1 MRLAERFNE
10 NPNYSIGWGLFN
22 YVLTQPKNKAVKKL
36 LTSLLVCVCAYTQAQ
51 NKSLSFTA
59 TNNNTQLAGVSVA
72 DHSSLDFTAA
82 LTIEAWIKPTFSPHL
97 PNIYQGTIVAKDNWA
112 GNVNTGYVLR
122 CGGAGV
128 LDFTYGAGGTNAW
141 QSFTSVNGVL
151 NANVWQHVAVTF
163 AQNGAVKMYV
173 NGIQVSLSTTGLVN
187 NAIATNAQNLG
198 IGTDLHDAKLRN
210 FNGQIDE
217 VRLWNVE
224 RSAAQIKT
232 FKDRTLCNQTGLV
245 AYYQLNESS
254 GNICTNSIASSA
266 GNGTITT
273 ISSGTVTRQTTGI
286 DLVAGSILYVKT
298 GVTNGNGAS
307 WVSAYADLQDAL
319 TVARTCTAVNQI
331 WVAAG
336 TYYPT
341 SGTDQTISFQLINN
355 VAVYGGFVGT
365 ETQLSQR
372 NWVNN
377 PTILSGDIDKD
388 NLLDAQ
394 NSYHVFYHYNNGIDA
409 SAVLNGFTLTGGYA
423 YVDNA
428 NYHNSGGGMMNFAAS
443 PTIEN
448 CTFTGNKAYLG
459 GGVYGVGTGNNYASP
474 EFYNCHFW
482 NNSAVGDGGA
492 VYEDIGGSP
501 KYTNC
506 IFTGNSSLKHGGAV
520 CNKDAGGYYTNCSIS
535 GNHSRRSGGG
545 IYSYSSDLP
554 TLRNCILWGNE
565 AVSFVNNFE
574 KQYGVEVHT
583 TLVLFDFCIVQDVGG
598 IPCGGCEPSL
608 CFNCP
613 NGGNVDPLFQN
624 QPTATLGSTGDLR
637 LKYASPAIN
646 AGTTDGS
653 STPTTDYLGNPR
665 TGVLDIGA
673 YEVVMAGVPNVY
685 VDSSRAVSGAG
696 HSWASAFKTLSEA
709 TDGAWAFPN
718 IQKIYVAKGTYSP
731 QSLPYL
737 METNQTG
744 TAIVS
749 TNNRDK
755 TFHIRQGL
763 EVYGGYP
770 TGGGTQ
776 NIAANKSILDGKGV
790 GGILADSA
798 YHVVLIDSS
807 AYWSVANDT
816 TKLVGFTVRN
826 GNANAY
832 NSLILNGNFY
842 TNSYEGAG
850 IYIGQGINILKD
862 NTIENNTA
870 LYKGGGVSL
879 RYGNY
884 IFTNNLVRNNKA
896 LAGGGVFCDRLTAS
910 FKNNI
915 FYQNA
920 IINDFYYFEDFET
933 ISGGGMTCYK
943 SKSLIAN
950 NLFAENSSSKL
961 GGGLALVYCF
971 DTIQNNTFY
980 KNKIDIFENN
990 VSTGGGLLTVGGNA
1004 RFYDPN
1010 YVSLK
1015 NNIFWKNM
1023 IVDDTTAK
1031 HSDAYLA
1038 VEDGTIENN
1047 IFQLDS
1053 LNANNEFNYA
1063 IVGEDDEEQQA
1074 PFPVPPFANNKYQ
1087 KNPKFLNE
1095 NNLLGT
1101 DNQFRTNDDGLQLT
1115 GCTPAIN
1122 SGLSLNSLE
1131 NTDITGSPR
1140 IVYNKTDIGAYEYAG
1155 TTGCTIMSIAS
1166 GRWESVNTW
1175 NIGRIPFQ
1183 KDNVILDNNHTVNI
1197 TTNAATAKTLEYR
1210 LNSGLNF
1217 SNNFAK
1223 FNLGL

>member
-1 MRLAERFNE
+1 LAERFNE

-72 DHSSLDFTAA
+72 DHNSLDFTNA

-141 QSFTSVNGVL
+141 QSFTSVNNAL

-173 NGIQVSLSTTGLVN
+173 NGIQVSLTATGSVA

-198 IGTDLHDAKLRN
+198 IGTDFHDAKYRN

-224 RSAAQIKT
+224 RTAAQIKT

-245 AYYQLNESS
+245 AYYQFNESS
-254 GNICTNSIASSA
+254 GNTCTNSVTTSA

-273 ISSGTVTRQTTGI
+273 VGSGTVTRQTTGI
-286 DLVAGSILYVKT
+286 DLVNAGSILYVKA
-298 GVTNGNGAS
+298 GVTNGNGSS
-307 WVSAYADLQDAL
+307 WASAYDDLQDAL
-319 TVARTCTAVNQI
+319 AVAKYCFAVTQI

-341 SGTDQTISFQLINN
+341 SGTDRTISFQLIDR
-355 VAVYGGFVGT
+355 VSLYGGFAGT

-372 NWVNN
+372 NWVDN
-377 PTILSGDIDKD
+377 PTILSGDIDK
-388 NLLDAQ
+388 NNVTDAQ
-394 NSYHVFYHYNNGIDA
+394 NSYHVFYNFNTQSNPIT
-409 SAVLNGFTLTGGYA
+409 SATILSGFTITRGAADGQS
-423 YVDNA
+423 
-428 NYHNSGGGMMNFAAS
+428 NSSHDVGGGMMNVYSS
-443 PTIEN
+443 PTIRNCVFIDNGAANNGGGIYNLRGNSVVSNCHFDNNTCHGSGGGLYNEIFFGSFTN
-448 CTFTGNKAYLG
+448 CTFM
-459 GGVYGVGTGNNYASP
+459 
-474 EFYNCHFW
+474 E
-482 NNSAVGDGGA
+482 NSAFLGA
-492 VYEDIGGSP
+492 
-501 KYTNC
+501 
-506 IFTGNSSLKHGGAV
+506 GAY
-520 CNKDAGGYYTNCSIS
+520 NKVSNTVYTNCSFS
-535 GNHSRRSGGG
+535 GNSAGNGGG
-545 IYSYSSDLP
+545 GMYDDNPNATYLI
-554 TLRNCILWGNE
+554 NCILWGNYSTGS
-565 AVSFVNNFE
+565 VSPSLL
-574 KQYGVEVHT
+574 KQYKSNTANGLAFLYCYPDNSIIQDITTT
-583 TLVLFDFCIVQDVGG
+583 TLL
-598 IPCGGCEPSL
+598 PCN
-608 CFNCP
+608 NCP
-613 NGGNVDPLFQN
+613 NGGNINPLFQH
-624 QPTATLGSTGDLR
+624 QPTGLSTLPGDLR

-646 AGTTDGS
+646 AGTAS
-653 STPTTDYLGNPR
+653 SNNAVIPTTDYLGNPR
-665 TGVLDIGA
+665 TGVPDIGA
-673 YEVVMAGVPNVY
+673 YEVVIAGVPNVY

-696 HSWASAFKTLSEA
+696 HSWANAFKTLSEA
-709 TDGAWAFPN
+709 TDAAWAFPN
-718 IQKIYVAKGTYSP
+718 IQKIYVAKGTYTP
-731 QSLPYL
+731 QSLPYD
-737 METNQTG
+737 MGTNQKG

-749 TNNRDK
+749 TDNRDK

-776 NIAANKSILDGKGV
+776 NVAVNKSILDGKGV

-807 AYWSVANDT
+807 ANWNIANDT

-1074 PFPVPPFANNKYQ
+1074 SFPVPPFANNKYQ

-1115 GCTPAIN
+1115 GCSPAIN
-1122 SGLSLNSLE
+1122 SGLSLNSLG